1 MVSVAAPSITAGHF
15 ASRPLAHVVLV
26 RTFLPLHYLPTH
38 YISPSSHSLHLLTL
52 CSILGL
58 AHRWHLELARMAPA
72 AVASRVLIPALEV
85 VALSTGFAEIRQ
97 RIVVQ
102 DVIRASGLARN

>member
-1 MVSVAAPSITAGHF
+1 
-15 ASRPLAHVVLV
+15 
-26 RTFLPLHYLPTH
+26 
-38 YISPSSHSLHLLTL
+38 
-52 CSILGL
+52 
-58 AHRWHLELARMAPA
+58 MAPA